1 MKRLSAE
8 IRHAT
13 MMQPDHKET
22 RLVLILQCLTCKHKV
37 EHAYKAKAAYAE
49 SDILSAARAAFNL
62 AFLECDCDDAERA
75 R

>member
-13 MMQPDHKET
+13 VMQPDCKEA
-22 RLVLILQCLTCKHKV
+22 RLVLLSVCVICKHKV
-37 EHAYKAKAAYAE
+37 EHAYKAKPSYDEA
-49 SDILSAARAAFNL
+49 DVLSAARAAFNL
-62 AFLECDCDDAERA
+62 AFMECDCDDVERN